1 MWELVGAWAVYVIG
15 AGIVVLAG
23 MWIQRKQ
30 K

>member
-15 AGIVVLAG
+15 AAIVVLAG